1 MIGRKKGE
9 KQKREKKRAKNKK
22 KHKVIHGTTPFVH
35 GGMNW
40 YEMVWLPPPPPPP
53 LLSSHH
59 FCFFLLPSQSWPL
72 SVTISFLFSLS
83 LSPSLFLSFARLWRE
98 HLFCIMFCMS
108 PCFCLNHILLL
119 ISLFSTL
126 NNSFI
131 NLFFLFIYRSMTHA
145 MSVQYWKEKENKIL

>member
-1 MIGRKKGE
+1 MKWCGCLLLLLL
-9 KQKREKKRAKNKK
+9 
-22 KHKVIHGTTPFVH
+22 PFSPLITSVS
-35 GGMNW
+35 
-40 YEMVWLPPPPPPP
+40 LCC
-53 LLSSHH
+53 LLS
-59 FCFFLLPSQSWPL
+59 PD
-72 SVTISFLFSLS
+72 LS
-83 LSPSLFLSFARLWRE
+83 LSPSLFFSLSPSFFLSFARLWRE